1 MEDVISWYSENWSK
15 RSLVSC
21 DLEGLFPNDVGWGV
35 KSDLFIFRQDLEI
48 LELLKNTCGLNIAVA
63 IYTTL
68 NR

>member
-1 MEDVISWYSENWSK
+1 M
-15 RSLVSC
+15 SC

-48 LELLKNTCGLNIAVA
+48 LESLKNTCGINIAVA

-68 NR
+68 NW